1 MYSTTSFHGEFPN
14 LFQKWNRYLAL
25 AARRPK
31 IELAHIVDYS
41 LKTFQIDR
49 QQQRC
54 GAGGTEIILRIRI
67 RSRNYLFINID
78 FRLEVAM
85 MNKNSF
91 LPPLK
96 HISYVI
102 TEKVHVKV
110 AI

>member
-1 MYSTTSFHGEFPN
+1 MSIVLPRYNFSVASEGTTSFHGEFPN

-25 AARRPK
+25 ATRRPK

-85 MNKNSF
+85 MNK
-91 LPPLK
+91 
-96 HISYVI
+96 
-102 TEKVHVKV
+102 THVYHH
-110 AI
+110 